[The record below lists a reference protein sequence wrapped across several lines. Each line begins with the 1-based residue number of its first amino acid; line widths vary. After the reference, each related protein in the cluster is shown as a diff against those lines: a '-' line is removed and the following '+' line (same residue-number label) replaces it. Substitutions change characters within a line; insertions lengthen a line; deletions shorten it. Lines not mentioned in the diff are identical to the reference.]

1 MPGGSAAFDIPFGMM
16 DDGRGAIDARPPAML
31 GRPARLIPREPRC
44 GAAAFAPIELRAP
57 MLGRP
62 LAALAFD
69 GPSDWRI
76 GMVGSLRRR
85 RGVR

>member
-1 MPGGSAAFDIPFGMM
+1 MM

-76 GMVGSLRRR
+76 GMVESLRRR